1 MQTENVNVKNWK
13 SLLKPA
19 KLDLQLSDDKSYAK
33 IVAEPLEKG
42 YGLTLGNSLRRIL
55 LSSIRGAAV
64 TAIQIDG
71 VLHEFTSIKGVREDV
86 TDIVLNVKSLALK
99 GSFEGS
105 KKLILDAKGPGEI
118 KASDITSV
126 ADVEILNPDL
136 VICNLDENT
145 TFHME
150 MTVGNGKGYVPAVM
164 NKPEEP
170 PLGLIPID
178 SLFSPVKKVSYSI
191 STAREGKAL
200 DYDKLTMEVQ
210 TNGSISAEDAVA
222 YSAKIFQDQLS
233 MFINFD
239 EPQEV
244 TIREKPTEPEFNKNL
259 LRKVDELELSVRSMN
274 CLKNDNII
282 YIGDLVQKSEGEM
295 LRTPNFGRKSLNEI
309 KEVLNG
315 MSLYL
320 GMEIPNW
327 PPDNIAELSKKLEE
341 AI

>member
-86 TDIVLNVKSLALK
+86 TDIVLNVKSLDLK

-126 ADVEILNPDL
+126 PDVEILNPEL

-145 TFHME
+145 NFHME
-150 MTVGNGKGYVPAVM
+150 MNINTGKGYVPA
-164 NKPEEP
+164 EENELP
-170 PLGLIPID
+170 NAPIGTLAVD
-178 SLFSPVKKVSYSI
+178 SIFNPVKKVSYNVEPVPGAKDPIEILSI
-191 STAREGKAL
+191 ELET
-200 DYDKLTMEVQ
+200 D
-210 TNGSISAEDAVA
+210 GSVTPEDAIS
-222 YSAKIFQDQLS
+222 YSATVLMDHLRLVEAIAKPEVL
-233 MFINFD
+233 
-239 EPQEV
+239 EV
-244 TIREKPTEPEFNKNL
+244 TEKISEEIIKIRNL
-259 LRKVDELELSVRSMN
+259 LNLTIDEMELSVRSHN
-274 CLKNDNII
+274 CLQAAGIKYI
-282 YIGDLVQKSEGEM
+282 YELVSKEENQM
-295 LRTPNFGRKSLNEI
+295 LKYKNFGRKSLTE
-309 KEVLNG
+309 L
-315 MSLYL
+315 
-320 GMEIPNW
+320 
-327 PPDNIAELSKKLEE
+327 IAVSYTHLTLPTK
-341 AI
+341 A